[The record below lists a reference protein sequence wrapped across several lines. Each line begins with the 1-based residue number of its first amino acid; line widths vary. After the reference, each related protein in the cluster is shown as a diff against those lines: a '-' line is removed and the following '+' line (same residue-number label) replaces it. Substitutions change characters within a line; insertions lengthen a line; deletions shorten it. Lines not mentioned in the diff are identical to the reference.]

1 MTPEYEYILDNTP
14 ADSVIPTLVT
24 FSHKSGVE
32 VFDIVIEAETETIT
46 TIEPKPAGYA
56 KLTKSQAKKVTTL
69 PTAETLS
76 YLPGANPFWRLG
88 YYPIGVFP
96 SPRRCV
102 DYIDYQEM
110 IAGFD
115 HLESNHQD
123 RLNFFSIGQSPG
135 WYNFLTGRED
145 PKDVYVVEV
154 TNDIG
159 DRAAF
164 REKEKVLFTLS
175 LHGLE
180 RQGVEAGSR
189 FIENLLEGREE
200 EVEQLLND
208 LVLLFVYANPDGWVA
223 RYPRYDD
230 GTTALAPQIYYR
242 GNASGV
248 DTNRQ
253 YPTVGFVNP
262 LHFPAE
268 SSGRNYEDDDP
279 GIDVDVPDEV
289 YETVPDAL
297 SIVEHFREY
306 ENLNYGADLH
316 SFGRYPVFVL
326 GLISQNQFDHRQLH
340 ELYQM
345 NHNLDETLEDT
356 LETWNTTADV
366 GDRVPVCPDTTGR
379 SGSPDTAIT
388 LGHRSSKPCDQLPQE
403 AFEFTAIWDVLNYAP
418 QGIMGDWFS
427 HPESMGGLGMTAMDF
442 EMAGT
447 GFDWASY
454 NPAILSMQVRG
465 YTTAIREL
473 SEFAVEASDTP
484 NTTDHFETTIET
496 GGIKSAFVTTD
507 ALTSSSS
514 QLESTTTESEALGAT
529 PSDERESSGK
539 APQTR
544 NSTTRAVN
552 AGDTT
557 QFMILV
563 PPETETLALSVAV
576 ERHGLI
582 APTVYAPNGT
592 AVRSYHPTADERVPV
607 GTISWTI
614 DDPDQGEWTVVV
626 DTGSIA
632 GWNDRAHLDAAGPHD
647 ITVTL
652 SHNPLIEPREPER
665 FYPQR
670 RYKASP
676 FVFFDKEFIP
686 DDDPLR
692 RHEVERDY
700 NDVTDA
706 PVVGLT
712 IADVK
717 NGDHHDYDNLIVIH
731 NRGSEDDD
739 YLEEVEKF
747 VENGG
752 NLVLTDSGVHL
763 LGLLD
768 TELTINI
775 SSTYVETDRSFQ
787 VAEITSKNSG
797 HPLNDGMRSIQ
808 RILWK
813 VVPLGYSG
821 GPGEAPMTLVDKE
834 IFTRAGGY
842 IAGTT
847 GGKVAAG
854 TLLSGKADGTIRD
867 IVRSDEG
874 SIQII
879 SSLFP
884 PANQSNHHPFGVLDH
899 AVSFLGHTMLTNS
912 LGYVQKRYIRGTEV
926 ASLGGESTF

>member
-1 MTPEYEYILDNTP
+1 MTPEYEFIMNNTLP
-14 ADSVIPTLVT
+14 DSVIPTLIT
-24 FSHKSGVE
+24 FSVESGVE
-32 VFDIVIEAETETIT
+32 VFDNFIEAETETIT

-56 KLTKSQAKKVTTL
+56 KLTKSQAKKVMTL

-110 IAGFD
+110 IAGFEY
-115 HLESNHQD
+115 LESKHEN

-135 WYNFLTGRED
+135 WHNFLTGRED
-145 PKDVYVVEV
+145 PKDIYVVEV
-154 TNDIG
+154 TNEVG

-164 REKEKVLFTLS
+164 RNKEKVLFTLG

-189 FIENLLEGREE
+189 FVENLLEGREE
-200 EVEQLLND
+200 EVEQLLDD

-230 GTTALAPQIYYR
+230 GTTALSPQIYYR
-242 GNASGV
+242 GNASRV

-253 YPTVGFVNP
+253 YPTIGFVNP

-268 SSGRNYEDDDP
+268 ASGTNYEDDDS

-289 YETVPDAL
+289 YEAVPDAL

-316 SFGRYPVFVL
+316 SFGRYPVFML

-356 LETWNTTADV
+356 LKTWNTAADV
-366 GDRVPVCPDTTGR
+366 GEHVPVCPGTTTT
-379 SGSPDTAIT
+379 SESPDVAMP

-427 HPESMGGLGMTAMDF
+427 NPESMGGLGMTAMDF

-447 GFDWASY
+447 GFDWAAY
-454 NPAILSMQVRG
+454 NPAVLSMQVRG
-465 YTTAIREL
+465 YTTAIREV

-484 NTTDHFETTIET
+484 NTNDHFETTIET
-496 GGIKSAFVTTD
+496 GGIESAFVTTD
-507 ALTSSSS
+507 ALTSSSD
-514 QLESTTTESEALGAT
+514 QLDSTTMESNDSFGT
-529 PSDERESSGK
+529 PSNERKSSGR

-544 NSTTRAVN
+544 DSNTRVVN

-557 QFMILV
+557 QFTITV
-563 PPETETLALSVAV
+563 PSERESLALSVAA
-576 ERHGLI
+576 ERHSLI

-592 AVRSYHPTADERVPV
+592 AVRSYHPTADERIPI

-614 DDPDQGEWTVVV
+614 DDPGRGEWTVIV
-626 DTGSIA
+626 DTVLREGE
-632 GWNDRAHLDAAGPHD
+632 NDRVPLDTVGPPD
-647 ITVTL
+647 VTVTL
-652 SHNPLIEPREPER
+652 SHNPLVKPREPEQ

-676 FVFFDKEFIP
+676 FVFFDRDFVP

-717 NGDHHDYDNLIVIH
+717 DGDHHDYDNLIVIH
-731 NRGSEDDD
+731 DHGEEDDD
-739 YLEEVEKF
+739 YVEEVEKF
-747 VENGG
+747 VDEGG

-763 LGLLD
+763 LGVLD
-768 TELTINI
+768 TEPTTGI
-775 SSTYVETDRSFQ
+775 SSSTVETDRSFQ
-787 VAEITSKNSG
+787 VAEVNSKTSG
-797 HPLNDGMRSIQ
+797 HPLNDGTRPIQ

-834 IFTRAGGY
+834 VFTSAGRH

-854 TLLSGKADGTIRD
+854 TLLSGTTGGTIRD

-874 SIQII
+874 SVHVIG
-879 SSLFP
+879 SLLP

-899 AVSFLGHTMLTNS
+899 AVSFLGHTILTNS